1 MFLRNSYKYR
11 SIRGIALS
19 LFALVSVGCGTQEVS
34 GGIPLSSTPRREK
47 LSEREGRGISEPGS
61 DAANIGENPKV
72 PSENSLGTLKGS
84 YKLTGAKV
92 MMVINDEEKDLKI
105 EPFEKYKIEPT
116 MAWESL
122 GNGAYKRTIT
132 GFQRIVF
139 QVSEASSYEFLF
151 GCLIEGNMEFSST
164 LETSGKVSADQELE
178 GAKLP
183 CIGTWEKGALFPH
196 PAEKIHVVANDV
208 RIVKTIQGY
217 DIVSKMKIRASY
229 DKWMETKYTLKFTKS
244 LN

>member
-1 MFLRNSYKYR
+1 MLLRNSYKYK

-34 GGIPLSSTPRREK
+34 GLLPLGETPRREK
-47 LSEREGRGISEPGS
+47 LSEREGKGISEPAS
-61 DAANIGENPKV
+61 DAANVGGNSEG

-92 MMVINDEEKDLKI
+92 MMVINGEEKDLKI
-105 EPFEKYKIEPT
+105 DPFEKYKIEPA

-122 GNGAYKRTIT
+122 GNGAYKRTVT

-151 GCLIEGNMEFSST
+151 GCEIEGNMEFSST
-164 LETSGKVSADQELE
+164 LESSGKVSTDQELE

-183 CIGTWEKGALFPH
+183 CIGTWQKGALFPH
-196 PAEKIHVVANDV
+196 PAEKIHLAATNV

-217 DIVSKMKIRASY
+217 DIVSKMKIRASG
-229 DKWMETKYTLKFTKS
+229 DTWMETKYTLKFTKA